1 MQLVLNQLVTIILH
15 NKKLIKYVLVSLAK
29 NRPIF
34 SLNID
39 NTSLHTNV
47 INFRSEVLNKLI
59 IPKITIQLNRYHIKK

>member
-1 MQLVLNQLVTIILH
+1 MQLVTIILH

-59 IPKITIQLNRYHIKK
+59 IPKIIIQLNRYHIKK

>member
-1 MQLVLNQLVTIILH
+1 MQLVTIILH

-47 INFRSEVLNKLI
+47 VNFSLKF
-59 IPKITIQLNRYHIKK
+59 